1 MNASINI
8 AARARLAL
16 GNAENVP
23 SPCVSVC
30 RMNASSGLC
39 EGCARTLDEI
49 ARWSTMPESGK
60 RAIWTLIGQRVA
72 ARQESMP

>member
-49 ARWSTMPESGK
+49 ARWSTMAEGDR
-60 RAIWTLIGQRVA
+60 RAVWARIEQRAHALQEIG
-72 ARQESMP
+72 S

>member
-49 ARWSTMPESGK
+49 ARWSTMAEDDR
-60 RAIWTLIGQRVA
+60 RAVWARIGQRA
-72 ARQESMP
+72 QALQEIGS

>member
-8 AARARLAL
+8 AARARLVL

-30 RMNASSGLC
+30 RMNARSGLC

-49 ARWSTMPESGK
+49 ARWSTMAEGDR
-60 RAIWTLIGQRVA
+60 RAVWARIGQRA
-72 ARQESMP
+72 QAGQETMP

>member
-49 ARWSTMPESGK
+49 VRWGTMAEGDRRAVWARIEQ
-60 RAIWTLIGQRVA
+60 RARTLQEIG
-72 ARQESMP
+72 S

>member
-1 MNASINI
+1 MNALINI
-8 AARARLAL
+8 AARARLVL

-30 RMNASSGLC
+30 RMNARSGLC

-49 ARWSTMPESGK
+49 ARWSTMAECDR
-60 RAIWTLIGQRVA
+60 RAVWARIEHRAQALQETL
-72 ARQESMP
+72 S

>member
-16 GNAENVP
+16 ENAENVP

-49 ARWSTMPESGK
+49 ARWSTMAEDDR
-60 RAIWTLIGQRVA
+60 RAVWARIGQRA
-72 ARQESMP
+72 QALQEIGS